1 MTKASMKKFFLV
13 FVLALSAGVSA
24 AAQEYA
30 IEVLPDKKV
39 INVGLM
45 NLPPDASVNTL
56 LQMIPDL
63 LERGDQ
69 LFSNYDIQYDGK
81 SVGESRS
88 EILYH
93 TRLYELD
100 KIEIF
105 DSAIETQQK
114 NARSG
119 VIDLKPKP
127 LADGL
132 GGEASLAASTV
143 FDILPGANVNY
154 SNDKFSMRSYANFE
168 YYDATFTQW
177 FENTGKDIVTKG
189 TEDNAC
195 RYLQETAR
203 VNLEYRFDAD
213 KTLKGWLLESFSRE
227 NDGTFTDKSIMEDK
241 SAQMGAGWW
250 YETKAADTLLT
261 RTKTLLLNAMA
272 EYEQKFSPDA
282 KLTVFA
288 GFSSRS
294 SRQDGRISDPG
305 GLENIVK
312 YEWMPA
318 RNDRFTLKAI
328 VGVNT
333 NLGISSST
341 ALFSR
346 KFEVSPYGTLKYSSE
361 HWKINFTARYKHLV
375 RNLKVEGTPIPAS
388 RDNDMEVDLRA
399 VWQMKPHH
407 ALKFSLSRT
416 MVRPEDWM
424 LYPGLYFNS
433 EKKIWVMGKPD
444 LQKSYFHTAGVEYI
458 FDHRHG
464 DSYFVL
470 NSSIE
475 YGRADGIIEQYSD
488 YSDKGRYIAFRNSG
502 VNNILKGLASL
513 NFNYKILSVT
523 FGGNVFAN
531 FYTRGGMPYRN
542 VSFNLCLT
550 PVLNFKKGWVFS
562 ANALYN
568 SPVSRNDEIL
578 GESFCLQL
586 KLDKRWDSWSVGVE
600 LNDVFDYLS
609 SDITK
614 KVDETNVL
622 SHDLFPR
629 YLGAS
634 LTYHFGN
641 LSRK

>member
-143 FDILPGANVNY
+143 FDIMPGANVNY
-154 SNDKFSMRSYANFE
+154 SNDKLSMRSYANFE

-203 VNLEYRFDAD
+203 VNLKY
-213 KTLKGWLLESFSRE
+213 LS
-227 NDGTFTDKSIMEDK
+227 
-241 SAQMGAGWW
+241 
-250 YETKAADTLLT
+250 T
-261 RTKTLLLNAMA
+261 RTRL
-272 EYEQKFSPDA
+272 
-282 KLTVFA
+282 
-288 GFSSRS
+288 
-294 SRQDGRISDPG
+294 
-305 GLENIVK
+305 
-312 YEWMPA
+312 
-318 RNDRFTLKAI
+318 
-328 VGVNT
+328 
-333 NLGISSST
+333 
-341 ALFSR
+341 
-346 KFEVSPYGTLKYSSE
+346 
-361 HWKINFTARYKHLV
+361 
-375 RNLKVEGTPIPAS
+375 
-388 RDNDMEVDLRA
+388 
-399 VWQMKPHH
+399 
-407 ALKFSLSRT
+407 
-416 MVRPEDWM
+416 
-424 LYPGLYFNS
+424 
-433 EKKIWVMGKPD
+433 
-444 LQKSYFHTAGVEYI
+444 
-458 FDHRHG
+458 
-464 DSYFVL
+464 
-470 NSSIE
+470 
-475 YGRADGIIEQYSD
+475 
-488 YSDKGRYIAFRNSG
+488 
-502 VNNILKGLASL
+502 
-513 NFNYKILSVT
+513 
-523 FGGNVFAN
+523 
-531 FYTRGGMPYRN
+531 
-542 VSFNLCLT
+542 
-550 PVLNFKKGWVFS
+550 
-562 ANALYN
+562 
-568 SPVSRNDEIL
+568 
-578 GESFCLQL
+578 
-586 KLDKRWDSWSVGVE
+586 
-600 LNDVFDYLS
+600 
-609 SDITK
+609 
-614 KVDETNVL
+614 
-622 SHDLFPR
+622 
-629 YLGAS
+629 
-634 LTYHFGN
+634 
-641 LSRK
+641 